1 MPPARPSSGGSLP
14 RQEPVAQPD
23 SRDRLRAEV
32 ASIVVHGGGSSAVVR
47 FADPDF
53 RHRLL
58 GSKQEV
64 PIERNGLALRIT
76 RNRESA
82 NTDEVRCWG
91 ESWGDERL
99 SADDLWRF
107 FSPHGA
113 SGQQRR
119 DLQSKTLPQK
129 RPLWTHDEHYGHGD
143 GHRGSGRDRSEGGQ
157 QRRRDSNWDS
167 RAPRPVWQ

>member
-1 MPPARPSSGGSLP
+1 MHRG
-14 RQEPVAQPD
+14 RQEAD
-23 SRDRLRAEV
+23 GRDRLRAEV
-32 ASIVVHGGGSSAVVR
+32 ASIVMHGGGSSAVVR

-53 RHRLL
+53 RHQLL
-58 GSKQEV
+58 RSKQDV
-64 PIERNGLALRIT
+64 LIKRNGLALRIT

-82 NTDEVRCWG
+82 STDEVRCWG

-99 SADDLWRF
+99 SADALWRF

-119 DLQSKTLPQK
+119 GLQSKTLPQK

-157 QRRRDSNWDS
+157 RRRRDSNWDS

>member
-64 PIERNGLALRIT
+64 PIERNGLVLHIT

-91 ESWGDERL
+91 ENWGDERL
-99 SADDLWRF
+99 SADDLNATSNVKGRCHH
-107 FSPHGA
+107 SPCPC
-113 SGQQRR
+113 
-119 DLQSKTLPQK
+119 L
-129 RPLWTHDEHYGHGD
+129 
-143 GHRGSGRDRSEGGQ
+143 
-157 QRRRDSNWDS
+157 
-167 RAPRPVWQ
+167 

>member
-1 MPPARPSSGGSLP
+1 
-14 RQEPVAQPD
+14 
-23 SRDRLRAEV
+23 V

-91 ESWGDERL
+91 DSWGVWL

-119 DLQSKTLPQK
+119 GLQSKTLPQK
-129 RPLWTHDEHYGHGD
+129 RQALSTREPGRQGQHCGRTTNTTATATTTAGPAVIGARA
-143 GHRGSGRDRSEGGQ
+143 GNSGAVTPTGTAVRRGPFGSE
-157 QRRRDSNWDS
+157 
-167 RAPRPVWQ
+167 A